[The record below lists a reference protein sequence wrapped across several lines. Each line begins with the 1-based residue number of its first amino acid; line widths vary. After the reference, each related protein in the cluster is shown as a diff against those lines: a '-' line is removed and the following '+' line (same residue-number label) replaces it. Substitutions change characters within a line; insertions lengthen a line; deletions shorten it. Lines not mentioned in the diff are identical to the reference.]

1 MLIPKQFTW
10 FILLKYYPIADL
22 LEVPLSIEDY
32 SEVFANYVKIDQ
44 KFIFSL
50 LKARWGNWF
59 IDYE

>member
-1 MLIPKQFTW
+1 
-10 FILLKYYPIADL
+10 LKYYPIADL

-50 LKARWGNWF
+50 LKAR
-59 IDYE
+59 